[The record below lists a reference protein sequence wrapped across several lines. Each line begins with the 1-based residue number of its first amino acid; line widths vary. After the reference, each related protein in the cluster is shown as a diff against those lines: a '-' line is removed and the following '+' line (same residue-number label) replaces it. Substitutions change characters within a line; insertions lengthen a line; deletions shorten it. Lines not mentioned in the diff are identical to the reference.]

1 MIDYLR
7 MYLAIFG
14 FWPGIPLKQQISFVI
29 IWKSYKH
36 CSVRDRMKRIAFITA
51 FVVLLSGCRRGTSD
65 AEFSRD
71 VRLHLA
77 ASDRYHESK
86 TVFML
91 KFSTV
96 GKTVWPP
103 HDSRLVLFVDGK
115 EAPPPRSW
123 GWAVITDHI
132 LPQRPRSAAWW
143 MDLPELT
150 NWIGIGEHELQMQF
164 RSVKS
169 NILKVTVPAEGRVQC
184 KPELE
189 IPSWEKVR

>member
-1 MIDYLR
+1 M
-7 MYLAIFG
+7 
-14 FWPGIPLKQQISFVI
+14 P
-29 IWKSYKH
+29 YKH
-36 CSVRDRMKRIAFITA
+36 CSVGDRMRSIAFITA
-51 FVVLLSGCRRGTSD
+51 FAVLLSGCRRGTSD

-91 KFSTV
+91 EFSTV
-96 GKTVWPP
+96 GNTVWPP
-103 HDSRLVLFVDGK
+103 YDSRLVLFVDGK
-115 EAPPPRSW
+115 EESIPSRWSKI
-123 GWAVITDHI
+123 VIFDHI
-132 LPQRPRSAAWW
+132 LPDAGRSAAWW

-184 KPELE
+184 NPELE
-189 IPSWEKVR
+189 RPSWEKVR

>member
-1 MIDYLR
+1 MR
-7 MYLAIFG
+7 
-14 FWPGIPLKQQISFVI
+14 S
-29 IWKSYKH
+29 
-36 CSVRDRMKRIAFITA
+36 IAFITA
-51 FVVLLSGCRRGTSD
+51 LAVLLSGCRRSTSD

-91 KFSTV
+91 EISTV

-103 HDSRLVLFVDGK
+103 DDSRFVLFVDGK
-115 EAPPPRSW
+115 EAPPPRKW

-150 NWIGIGEHELQMQF
+150 KSIGIGEHELQMQF

-184 KPELE
+184 NPELE
-189 IPSWEKVR
+189 ISSWEKVR